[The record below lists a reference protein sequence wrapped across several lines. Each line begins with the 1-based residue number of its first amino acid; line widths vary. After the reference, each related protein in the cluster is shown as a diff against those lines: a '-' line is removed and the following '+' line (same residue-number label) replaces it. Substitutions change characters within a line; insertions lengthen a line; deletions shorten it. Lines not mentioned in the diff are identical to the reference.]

1 MHEQEAAMAERL
13 RKKAELQK
21 QNSRPATFQ
30 DSLAKEMERKKSLKS
45 MTKEFDVIRT
55 YLKTDA
61 SKADGIIRAFD
72 ERIKALSN
80 TSKREGVCVCVCACM
95 CVSVRAWVRERGS
108 ESESVI
114 ARLGVSE

>member
-45 MTKEFDVIRT
+45 MTKE
-55 YLKTDA
+55 
-61 SKADGIIRAFD
+61 
-72 ERIKALSN
+72 ERRNELCE
-80 TSKREGVCVCVCACM
+80 TLG
-95 CVSVRAWVRERGS
+95 RGC
-108 ESESVI
+108 
-114 ARLGVSE
+114 